1 MKLFGQRR
9 SGTRVGFTRIEQE
22 VVRLWVACG
31 SLDSMVNHSLLKL
44 VGEDGAREVQFK
56 TSTHQRLFNI
66 LLLDFLE
73 KVDEDLTGQQGTCLE
88 LLDGVCGTA
97 LFNQEGSVEFLTRP
111 FRALRTWLDTEIS
124 VDPHLPE
131 MHVAIKIRRSESLC
145 ICGNISKH
153 NRARL
158 TRTAVRLVNILGRNG
173 FCIDSVKALH
183 LLDDFYERFH
193 NDIFTYHSTVITE
206 LLNNVRWGIHDYLHL
221 EYVDAKRQDR
231 TDPIRYSYRFP
242 EDLVDDFARS
252 CYWDLMN
259 SVRRGPYLERF
270 IANSLFKQRY

>member
-1 MKLFGQRR
+1 M
-9 SGTRVGFTRIEQE
+9 SFTRIEQE
-22 VVRLWVACG
+22 VVRLWVACA
-31 SLDSMVNHSLLKL
+31 SLDSMVNQSLLKL
-44 VGEDGAREVQFK
+44 FGDDGAKEVQFK
-56 TSTHQRLFNI
+56 TATHRRLFNI

-73 KVDEDLTGQQGTCLE
+73 EKVDGDVTGLRCSCLE
-88 LLDGVCGTA
+88 LLDEACRTA
-97 LFNQEGSVEFLTRP
+97 LFDQEGSVEFLTRP
-111 FRALRTWLDTEIS
+111 LKALRTWLETEIS

-131 MHVAIKIRRSESLC
+131 MQFDIKIRRSESLC

-158 TRTAVRLVNILGRNG
+158 TRTAVRLVRILSRNG
-173 FCIDSVKALH
+173 FCIDSLKALH

-193 NDIFTYHSTVITE
+193 KDIFTYHSTVITE
-206 LLNNVRWGIHDYLHL
+206 LLNNVRWGMHDYLHL

-231 TDPIRYSYRFP
+231 TDPLRYSYRFP
-242 EDLVDDFARS
+242 RDLVDAFARS

-270 IANSLFKQRY
+270 IANSRFKQRY